1 MSDKVITINIKK
13 SGDIQINIC
22 QSNNSENENRKE
34 SEKPII
40 NICQSNNGEIENRK
54 ESEKS
59 ITEIIGDIRQELDYD
74 NPLIQK
80 ST

>member
-1 MSDKVITINIKK
+1 MSDKVITIDIKK

-34 SEKPII
+34 LVNQFVTNDCHAHSEKP
-40 NICQSNNGEIENRK
+40 
-54 ESEKS
+54 

>member
-1 MSDKVITINIKK
+1 MLIHEGINDMSDKIISIIIKK

-34 SEKPII
+34 SEKPI
-40 NICQSNNGEIENRK
+40 
-54 ESEKS
+54 
-59 ITEIIGDIRQELDYD
+59 TEIIGDIRQELDYD

>member
-34 SEKPII
+34 SEKPT
-40 NICQSNNGEIENRK
+40 
-54 ESEKS
+54 
-59 ITEIIGDIRQELDYD
+59 TEIIGDIKQELDWD
-74 NPLIQK
+74 NSLIQK

>member
-34 SEKPII
+34 SEKPI
-40 NICQSNNGEIENRK
+40 
-54 ESEKS
+54 
-59 ITEIIGDIRQELDYD
+59 TEIIGDIRQELDWN
-74 NPLIQK
+74 NPLIPK

>member
-1 MSDKVITINIKK
+1 MMLIHEGINDMSDKIISIIIKK

-34 SEKPII
+34 SEKPI
-40 NICQSNNGEIENRK
+40 
-54 ESEKS
+54 
-59 ITEIIGDIRQELDYD
+59 TEIIGDIRQELDYD

>member
-34 SEKPII
+34 SEKPI
-40 NICQSNNGEIENRK
+40 
-54 ESEKS
+54 
-59 ITEIIGDIRQELDYD
+59 TEIIGDIRQELDYD

>member
-34 SEKPII
+34 SEKPI
-40 NICQSNNGEIENRK
+40 
-54 ESEKS
+54 
-59 ITEIIGDIRQELDYD
+59 TEIIGDIRQELDWD
-74 NPLIQK
+74 NPLIPK

>member
-34 SEKPII
+34 SDKP
-40 NICQSNNGEIENRK
+40 
-54 ESEKS
+54 
-59 ITEIIGDIRQELDYD
+59 ITEIIGDIRQELEWD

>member
-34 SEKPII
+34 SEK
-40 NICQSNNGEIENRK
+40 
-54 ESEKS
+54 S

>member
-34 SEKPII
+34 SEKPI
-40 NICQSNNGEIENRK
+40 
-54 ESEKS
+54 
-59 ITEIIGDIRQELDYD
+59 TEIIGDIRQELDWD